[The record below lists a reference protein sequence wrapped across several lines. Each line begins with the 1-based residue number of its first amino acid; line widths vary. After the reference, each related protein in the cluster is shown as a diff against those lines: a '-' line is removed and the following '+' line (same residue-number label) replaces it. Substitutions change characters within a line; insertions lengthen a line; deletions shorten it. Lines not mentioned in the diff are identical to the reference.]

1 MKKIDFEVNEDGTV
15 AVKPITGW
23 TSAVFAEFG
32 ILIAIRY
39 AEDQQALQNG
49 EEKQIQFAWTPQ
61 LALDFAEELKKQ
73 AKFAI
78 YQTSQ
83 KPLN

>member
-1 MKKIDFEVNEDGTV
+1 MKKIDFEANDDGTV
-15 AVKPITGW
+15 VVKPITGW

-39 AEDQQALQNG
+39 AEDQQALQRG
-49 EEKQIQFAWTPQ
+49 EDKQIQFAWTPQ
-61 LALDFAEELKKQ
+61 LALDFAEELTKQ
-73 AKFAI
+73 AKSAI